1 MLLSNVE
8 FKLKKQTNKKKTSVS
23 GKESVRSLSGFC
35 TKLLHDLF
43 SFRSSG
49 GRLAAIYSSGL
60 QYITKQMD
68 NGTEVYANDGKI
80 VTPESQQAANERIL
94 EPMKSE

>member
-1 MLLSNVE
+1 M
-8 FKLKKQTNKKKTSVS
+8 S
-23 GKESVRSLSGFC
+23 GRESVRRLSGFC
-35 TKLLHDLF
+35 SKLLHDLF

-60 QYITKQMD
+60 QYITQQMD
-68 NGTEVYANDGKI
+68 NGTEVYANDCKT

-94 EPMKSE
+94 ELMKSE